1 MASGCNSPLEMAA
14 LGRPFHLGM
23 FYDCRADNLIPG
35 LTLWDSEK
43 LDKDMRVKPKPST
56 KFTMVAG
63 DTLSQKA
70 SSLGVDAALKASF
83 MGGLVKVQGS
93 ADYLNDN
100 KSSRREARVS
110 LLYKATTE
118 FKELTMNQ
126 LSTDNIQHRHVIDKG
141 LATHVVSGILYG
153 ANAFFVFHQE
163 VSEDENMQKI
173 QGNLNVIVN
182 KISFCIDGQG
192 ALALADSDRKTV
204 NKFSCTFHG
213 DFRLDTNPTTFEE
226 ALKVYG
232 DLPKLLGPKGENA
245 VPVMVHL
252 LPLSSIDSKA
262 SQLVCQISLRLVF
275 EVESILENFKELN
288 MRCADVLKS
297 PVGLNFPHIN
307 NRVRRFEA
315 SISEF
320 RLGLER
326 ILSTKLPL
334 IRGGGED
341 EAALANVLEKMAE
354 SPFKRQRLNQWMDAV
369 VQEANTIK
377 GLAHVLK
384 NTELVSC
391 DVFTEKV
398 YGSEKALVFVFTSME
413 SADPYLEE
421 LENHLKGLPY
431 SESRAESKRWYKI
444 KEVMDRMR
452 HKAKAFGEFALAN
465 KELERESLR
474 FLAVEMAD
482 ENHKDA
488 TVHFYEDGF
497 LSSES
502 FELPSKPCAVTQ
514 TGATITSVFLKF
526 TPASVGAE
534 NVSEY
539 RVEVCEKGQEQW
551 RYLQAQDG
559 LATITGLKPN
569 AEVSVRVRAVTE
581 VGVGPASADV
591 SMKTLVCFTPGDLR
605 ASCTSTNICARWTRP
620 AEAVPE
626 LLTYVLEHAATQGC
640 GTWSELQ
647 CTSEHGLITGL
658 QPNTEY
664 MLRVCCRNSKTYSES
679 LTVRTLAVSPASRLA
694 QGSRRTQAGPPQSC
708 QLNVIKEETQV
719 GSGKRSFINA
729 MVNHV
734 LGVRW
739 YDWFRFT
746 VNEGVD
752 ESRSALYE
760 INHQS
765 GFSFDKTLSI
775 IDTPEFG
782 GSIQNSDILRQ
793 LFSLFNSE
801 DPPIREV
808 HLCLVLQPCAR
819 LTDTQLSALELL
831 YHRAGDLTENI
842 HMVLTCAADDAAPVL
857 RSLIAAGV
865 PCPTTDE
872 GLPVHLR
879 YNSCALFA
887 SNSSSAHTKD
897 EVDWDQGAA
906 SVETL
911 LRRLETT
918 QPKYFWGPFDYL
930 LRFFTTEEQ

>member
-620 AEAVPE
+620 AEVNQHMRYQRPHLIFFLIDDQPLNWTLSPSALWDTSVQAAIRVGDWK
-626 LLTYVLEHAATQGC
+626 LLTGDP
-640 GTWSELQ
+640 G
-647 CTSEHGLITGL
+647 HGDW
-658 QPNTEY
+658 
-664 MLRVCCRNSKTYSES
+664 V
-679 LTVRTLAVSPASRLA
+679 
-694 QGSRRTQAGPPQSC
+694 PPQLFPS
-708 QLNVIKEETQV
+708 LPGRWWNLE
-719 GSGKRSFINA
+719 RS
-729 MVNHV
+729 VSSWHKSPEYR
-734 LGVRW
+734 GVW
-739 YDWFRFT
+739 
-746 VNEGVD
+746 
-752 ESRSALYE
+752 
-760 INHQS
+760 
-765 GFSFDKTLSI
+765 
-775 IDTPEFG
+775 
-782 GSIQNSDILRQ
+782 
-793 LFSLFNSE
+793 LFNVSADPYERWDVSE
-801 DPPIREV
+801 RRPDV
-808 HLCLVLQPCAR
+808 
-819 LTDTQLSALELL
+819 
-831 YHRAGDLTENI
+831 
-842 HMVLTCAADDAAPVL
+842 
-857 RSLIAAGV
+857 
-865 PCPTTDE
+865 
-872 GLPVHLR
+872 
-879 YNSCALFA
+879 
-887 SNSSSAHTKD
+887 
-897 EVDWDQGAA
+897 
-906 SVETL
+906 VETL
-911 LRRLETT
+911 LRRLVHYNSSAVPVRFPPDDSRADPRRRRGAWEPWEEEEEEEEEAERAST
-918 QPKYFWGPFDYL
+918 QHKTKKKKKRRGKCHL
-930 LRFFTTEEQ
+930 CKLKAFFHKLDMNLI